1 MEESLLPDGVLG
13 LHTEQEGGCKV
24 HKVVNTHNMVR
35 LLRIKVK
42 VTSIIILILSIIN
55 LSLTMLPGNEV
66 PNNPK

>member
-13 LHTEQEGGCKV
+13 LDTEQEGGCKV

-42 VTSIIILILSIIN
+42 VT
-55 LSLTMLPGNEV
+55 
-66 PNNPK
+66 